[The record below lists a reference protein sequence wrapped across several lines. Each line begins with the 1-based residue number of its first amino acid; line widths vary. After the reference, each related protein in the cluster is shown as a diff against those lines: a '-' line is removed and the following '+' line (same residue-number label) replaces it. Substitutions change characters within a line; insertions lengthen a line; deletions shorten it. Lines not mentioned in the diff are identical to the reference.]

1 MRRALVV
8 VVAML
13 TVVIIAGCGGDDGGG
28 KPSAKQ
34 AYAQQLAEAGKPLQQ
49 AFADADQSGANVSS
63 AQIVGHLDEQ
73 ATTVEDTVKKMQA
86 ITPPAALAST
96 HRKLVDGLR
105 QLAGSFRKGA
115 EAARRKDTK
124 SLATALR
131 TLPTSTGVKTLTEAS
146 AELKAA
152 GVTVTTASK

>member
-8 VVAML
+8 VIAVLA
-13 TVVIIAGCGGDDGGG
+13 VVFVAGCGGDDGAG

-34 AYAQQLAEAGKPLQQ
+34 AYAQQLADAGKPLQQ
-49 AFADADQSGANVSS
+49 AFADADQAGANVSS

-86 ITPPAALAST
+86 IKPPAGLEST
-96 HRKLVDGLR
+96 HRKLVAGLQ

-115 EAARRKDTK
+115 EAAQRKDTK
-124 SLATALR
+124 SLAAALR
-131 TLPTSTGVKTLTEAS
+131 TLPTSTGVKKLTEAS
-146 AELKAA
+146 AELKAQ

>member
-8 VVAML
+8 VVAVL
-13 TVVIIAGCGGDDGGG
+13 SVVFAAGCGGDDGGG
-28 KPSAKQ
+28 KASAKQ
-34 AYAQQLAEAGKPLQQ
+34 VYAKQLAAAGKPLQET
-49 AFADADQSGANVSS
+49 FSDADQSGGNVSS

-86 ITPPAALAST
+86 IKPPAGLETT
-96 HRKLVDGLR
+96 HRKLVAGLR

-131 TLPTSTGVKTLTEAS
+131 TLPTSTGVKKLTEAS

>member
-8 VVAML
+8 VVAVL
-13 TVVIIAGCGGDDGGG
+13 AVVSTAGCGGDDGGE
-28 KPSAKQ
+28 KASAKQ
-34 AYAQQLAEAGKPLQQ
+34 VYAQQLADAGKPLQQ
-49 AFADADQSGANVSS
+49 AFSDADQSGGNVSS

-73 ATTVEDTVKKMQA
+73 AATVEDTVKKMAA
-86 ITPPAALAST
+86 IKPPPGLEST
-96 HRKLVDGLR
+96 HRKLVAGLR

-131 TLPTSTGVKTLTEAS
+131 TLPTSTGVKKLTEAS
-146 AELKAA
+146 AELKHQ

>member
-8 VVAML
+8 VVAVL
-13 TVVIIAGCGGDDGGG
+13 AVVFIAGCGGDDGGG
-28 KPSAKQ
+28 KASAKQ
-34 AYAQQLAEAGKPLQQ
+34 VYAQQLADAGKPLQET
-49 AFADADQSGANVSS
+49 FSDADQAGGNVSS
-63 AQIVGHLDEQ
+63 AQIIGHLDEQ
-73 ATTVEDTVKKMQA
+73 ATTVEDTVKKMEA
-86 ITPPAALAST
+86 ITPPAGLEST
-96 HRKLVDGLR
+96 HRKLVAGLR

-131 TLPTSTGVKTLTEAS
+131 TLPTSTGVKKLTEAS
-146 AELKAA
+146 AELKQQ